1 MESKSKNEA
10 VSVPPRKYL
19 GNDSPQ
25 LEIKDTL
32 SKGKGVFAAS
42 DIPPNSRIP
51 YKGVSITAAQYRQL
65 VKEQREGD
73 NDLTNYIAGSFTA
86 PIDAHPRFGLFINA
100 FVNEPSP
107 GETANMILT
116 TEIFHKKTRPVFITV
131 REIKMGDELTATYG
145 NGYVR
150 KYKVGK
156 LASQPKWWKQRAM
169 RNKF

>member
-1 MESKSKNEA
+1 MERKTKNG
-10 VSVPPRKYL
+10 SMLVPPRKYL

-25 LEIKDTL
+25 LEIKQTV

-42 DIPPNSRIP
+42 DIPANSRIP
-51 YKGVSITAAQYRQL
+51 YKGESITTSQYRQL
-65 VKEQREGD
+65 VEEQREGD

-86 PIDAHPRFGLFINA
+86 PIDAHPRIGLFINA
-100 FVNEPSP
+100 FGNEPWP

-131 REIKMGDELTATYG
+131 REIKTGDELTAKYG
-145 NGYVR
+145 SGYVR

-156 LASQPKWWKQRAM
+156 AAPRPQWWKQRAVKP
-169 RNKF
+169 KF